1 MNPEE
6 IASEIVNLTMIL
18 DNQEDLKEAWIIISS
33 AMTYLSKKDDF
44 FTAEARVMEII
55 GKALE
60 ARGEE
65 E

>member
-33 AMTYLSKKDDF
+33 AMTYLSRKDDF
-44 FTAEARVMEII
+44 FTAEVRVMEII

>member
-1 MNPEE
+1 MNPEA

-44 FTAEARVMEII
+44 FTAEARVMEAIS
-55 GKALE
+55 KALE

-65 E
+65 Q